1 MYLLINGN
9 KHTCS
14 RRMVTED
21 SIKYLTVEPKPEE
34 ISGVIQLCR
43 DEGFLLAEDSADS
56 FERSTY
62 SGTLL
67 TLTNKPEPQP
77 HIPTVDEVRAQC
89 LEMISQACNQTIVAG
104 VDVEFET
111 GVEHFNLSNEDQ
123 NNIDN
128 LFRIVYLGGTRFP
141 YQADGG
147 ECRVYAVSEIAQI
160 YVAAQ
165 TLITT
170 QTAYHNALKKY
181 VNSME
186 TVEEINGVSYGMELP
201 EPYLTDLTANLAVA
215 REEMAALVA
224 KLQESQN
231 AEAV

>member
-1 MYLLINGN
+1 MYLVINGN
-9 KHTCS
+9 KHSVS
-14 RRMVTED
+14 RRIVSGDT
-21 SIKYLTVEPKPEE
+21 IKYLTVEPQPEV
-34 ISGVIQLCR
+34 ISGIIQTFR
-43 DEGFLLAEDSADS
+43 DDGFLMSEDNADS
-56 FERSTY
+56 FERKFCT
-62 SGTLL
+62 GTLL
-67 TLTNKPEPQP
+67 TLTNKPVPQP
-77 HIPTVDEVRAQC
+77 YVPTFDEAKAKC
-89 LEMISQACNQTIVAG
+89 LEVISQACNQTIVAG

-128 LFRIVYLGGTRFP
+128 LFRIVYLGGSRFP

-147 ECRVYAVSEIAQI
+147 ECRVYTVSEIAQI

-215 REEMAALVA
+215 QEEMTAMMA

-231 AEAV
+231 AAV

>member
-1 MYLLINGN
+1 MYLIINGN
-9 KHTCS
+9 KYSVS
-14 RRMVTED
+14 RRIVSDDT
-21 SIKYLTVEPKPEE
+21 IKYLTVTPEPEE
-34 ISGVIQLCR
+34 ISGTIQMYR
-43 DEGFLLAEDSADS
+43 DDDFLLAEDNADS
-56 FERSTY
+56 FERRFCV
-62 SGTLL
+62 GTLL
-67 TLTNKPEPQP
+67 TLTNKPVPQAP
-77 HIPTVDEVRAQC
+77 VLTFDEAKARC
-89 LEMISQACNQTIVAG
+89 LEMISQACNHTIVTG

-111 GVEHFNLSNEDQ
+111 GTEHFNLSNEDQ

-147 ECRVYAVSEIAQI
+147 ECRVYTVSEIAQI

-201 EPYLTDLTANLAVA
+201 EPYLTDLTNNLAVA
-215 REEMAALVA
+215 QEEMATLMV

-231 AEAV
+231 AAAV